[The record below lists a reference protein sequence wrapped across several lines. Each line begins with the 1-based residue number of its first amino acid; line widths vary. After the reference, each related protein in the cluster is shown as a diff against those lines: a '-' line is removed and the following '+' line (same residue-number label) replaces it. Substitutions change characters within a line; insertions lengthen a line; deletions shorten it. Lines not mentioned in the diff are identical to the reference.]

1 MDNSQHYPRH
11 ELLGSRVL
19 ESSSIEL
26 SWRNV
31 LGLDEVS
38 WLAEH
43 VILDRIIFPVA
54 GYVAMAGECMRQ
66 LSDVGLE
73 AFSIK
78 DFSITS
84 ALILSLDE
92 KFELSTKLQ
101 PLSFDEEERQW
112 YRIQITSFE
121 GNEWMECCVGMV
133 ARSNALGSRAPNILV
148 PEHTVRRHISPDYW
162 YDVIASRGLKYGT
175 SYRGL
180 SEISTS
186 LMERKATAALLP
198 PRDTTKYILH
208 PVTIDQCFQILMI
221 AECNGQGRHLAG
233 LSVITAIKHLEILSD
248 GWSKLKVEG
257 TAVQNR
263 SGGLT
268 GELCAVNEEGL
279 PKLSMRHCIASLV
292 PDHRLGLANKLF
304 SFIKWDTDVTYHNLN
319 RTLKPFQSELDS
331 SILLERLT
339 LLYVLNMANTV
350 SASGQLCLQKIRHPI
365 SSKIKGS
372 FGLIPD
378 VSPFTECEQASR
390 ITLIK
395 LLKTQIG
402 GTEYSSLGI
411 ALEKHLTTG
420 EPFSGS
426 IAERRRLLDQT
437 HPLIRNNEILS
448 NLLRLFAHKNP
459 RLRVLELGDS
469 VNETTYLVL
478 KALKSQYGESLCLD
492 YTYAAT
498 SLWAMD
504 KAKEKLNENSGVEVV
519 FFDTEKGIERG
530 LQAGAYD
537 LIITSD
543 VRLNKLPHF
552 FH

>member
-1 MDNSQHYPRH
+1 
-11 ELLGSRVL
+11 
-19 ESSSIEL
+19 
-26 SWRNV
+26 
-31 LGLDEVS
+31 
-38 WLAEH
+38 
-43 VILDRIIFPVA
+43 
-54 GYVAMAGECMRQ
+54 
-66 LSDVGLE
+66 
-73 AFSIK
+73 
-78 DFSITS
+78 
-84 ALILSLDE
+84 
-92 KFELSTKLQ
+92 
-101 PLSFDEEERQW
+101 
-112 YRIQITSFE
+112 
-121 GNEWMECCVGMV
+121 MV
-133 ARSNALGSRAPNILV
+133 ARSNTLGSRAPNIIV
-148 PEHTVRRHISPDYW
+148 PEYTFRRYISPDYW
-162 YDVIASRGLKYGT
+162 YDMIASRGLKYGT

-198 PRDTTKYILH
+198 PRDTPKYILH

-221 AECNGQGRHLAG
+221 AEYNGQGRYLAG
-233 LSVITAIKHLEILSD
+233 LSVIIAIKHLEILSD

-263 SGGLT
+263 SSGLT
-268 GELCAVNEEGL
+268 GELYAVNEKGL

-339 LLYVLNMANTV
+339 LLYVLNMVNTV
-350 SASGQLCLQKIRHPI
+350 GASGQLCLQKIRHPI

-411 ALEKHLTTG
+411 ALEKLLTTG
-420 EPFSGS
+420 EPFSES
-426 IAERRRLLDQT
+426 IAERRRLLNQT

-448 NLLRLFAHKNP
+448 NLFRLFAHKNP

-469 VNETTYLVL
+469 VNETTHLVL

-504 KAKEKLNENSGVEVV
+504 KAKEKLNENSSVEVV
-519 FFDTEKGIERG
+519 FFDTEKGIERS
-530 LQAGAYD
+530 LQARAYD
-537 LIITSD
+537 LIITTD
-543 VRLNKLPHF
+543 VRLKNLPHF